1 MLKDATI
8 PTLPL
13 SMKNANRRV
22 LVDPTIDRSLQGHR
36 SPISSV
42 AFHPSPSLLAT
53 RKNSN
58 IEQIASSSI
67 DGELTLWNFSS
78 EKEVRAY
85 RYVGHTGPIHHVTY
99 SPSGSLL
106 ASCSSDKTTRLWVPK
121 VNGESIVLKG
131 HTAPVRCVDFSP
143 TSHVGC
149 KNDMEDVSFL
159 ATCSDDKTVKVWNL
173 PDKSFRCSF
182 TGEIVMH
189 NDYMLYPSTF
199 LFLNNQ
205 YRSYQLG
212 PFL

>member
-1 MLKDATI
+1 MIRLEEASPPPCQMPASHSMRNTNRSE
-8 PTLPL
+8 PL
-13 SMKNANRRV
+13 V
-22 LVDPTIDRSLQGHR
+22 VDPTIDRSLQGHR

-53 RKNSN
+53 RKTSKLEDV
-58 IEQIASSSI
+58 EQIASSSI
-67 DGELTLWNFSS
+67 DGELTIWNFSS
-78 EKEVRAY
+78 KKDVRAY

-121 VNGESIVLKG
+121 VNGESITLKG

-143 TSHVGC
+143 TNHVGYGR
-149 KNDMEDVSFL
+149 DMADVSFL

-182 TGEIVMH
+182 TGEIV
-189 NDYMLYPSTF
+189 L
-199 LFLNNQ
+199 L
-205 YRSYQLG
+205 SY
-212 PFL
+212 